1 MKLNFKVIVVSLL
14 AGFLVWVSDSLL
26 DHLFFSQK
34 NLLGLMLTDIPQ
46 HKLFMRILIV
56 LYFFIFGSIISW
68 YVKKHK
74 ESTEELEEYEFK
86 YKTVAD
92 KTNDWEFWKDVD
104 GKYKYISPAF
114 EKITGYLVEDLI
126 EKPALIKRIIH
137 PDDLER
143 VVKHLEAEMKNT
155 LEISELEFRIIT
167 QNNKVKKI
175 KHKCEPV
182 YDKEGNFMGS
192 RGSNSEIHKYTLVS
206 DELSFDEALIK
217 AQVEKNTEGV
227 LAVNDSG
234 KIVLMN
240 DKFKRLWDITNE
252 TVSVKD
258 EKRLMEVVLSKLK
271 KPHEFIDRV
280 EFLSNNSK
288 EKSEDRLL
296 LKNGK
301 IMDSSSIP
309 IIDSKSKYLGRI
321 WYFKEGSDLEHS
333 INQYRKNSELTDS
346 ILASVCQPL
355 YIINAND
362 YTIEKYNEAAGFDP
376 DTQERKCFRLTH
388 GRNEPCSS
396 GKHPCPLKL
405 VKETKASVV
414 VHHKHYDKSGDL
426 RLVEV
431 HGYPIFDDDGNV
443 EKVIEHSID
452 ITDSTLVKEKL
463 KSVEDKFTALFENA
477 PDAFFTQDFSGT
489 ITNVNNAA
497 LSLTGYSK
505 EELIGQNFL
514 KLKLM
519 SVNDALKA
527 SRLFTENKQGKPVG
541 PHEFIIFRK
550 DSSKVPVEMRAFPVD
565 VNSQRLVFSVVRDV
579 SERKLA
585 ERKAIE
591 TEKRFRGLY
600 ENSTLGIYRS
610 TQEGRI
616 VMANPAAVALLGFD
630 SLDELLKINIA
641 DYYSDILVDRSAFKK
656 IMDSEGV
663 AHGFEFQWKRPD
675 GTIIYLKESARTIL
689 NEKGKVE
696 FYEGIFE
703 DVTDKRKAEET
714 LIKAKEEAEEL
725 SRLKS
730 NFLANMSHELRT
742 PLIGIEGYAEILY
755 NELKED
761 ELKQMARNIEASSDR
776 LSKALDLIL
785 DFSMLEA
792 NKLKINSKRVN
803 IVNAVK
809 ELINP
814 FKKAAREKGLEF
826 RFISDEEELFSYV
839 DTNLF
844 SRSVR
849 HILDNSIKF
858 TKHGEV
864 GVKIFANGMI
874 NIQISD
880 TGIGIPDDKMK
891 IIFNPFRQ
899 ISEGNSR
906 LFQGI
911 GLGLTLARKFTE
923 VSGGK
928 VLVESKVG
936 KGTSFTILLP
946 EAKSMEE
953 FK

>member
-1 MKLNFKVIVVSLL
+1 
-14 AGFLVWVSDSLL
+14 
-26 DHLFFSQK
+26 
-34 NLLGLMLTDIPQ
+34 
-46 HKLFMRILIV
+46 
-56 LYFFIFGSIISW
+56 
-68 YVKKHK
+68 
-74 ESTEELEEYEFK
+74 
-86 YKTVAD
+86 
-92 KTNDWEFWKDVD
+92 
-104 GKYKYISPAF
+104 
-114 EKITGYLVEDLI
+114 
-126 EKPALIKRIIH
+126 
-137 PDDLER
+137 
-143 VVKHLEAEMKNT
+143 
-155 LEISELEFRIIT
+155 
-167 QNNKVKKI
+167 
-175 KHKCEPV
+175 
-182 YDKEGNFMGS
+182 
-192 RGSNSEIHKYTLVS
+192 
-206 DELSFDEALIK
+206 
-217 AQVEKNTEGV
+217 
-227 LAVNDSG
+227 
-234 KIVLMN
+234 
-240 DKFKRLWDITNE
+240 
-252 TVSVKD
+252 
-258 EKRLMEVVLSKLK
+258 
-271 KPHEFIDRV
+271 
-280 EFLSNNSK
+280 
-288 EKSEDRLL
+288 
-296 LKNGK
+296 
-301 IMDSSSIP
+301 
-309 IIDSKSKYLGRI
+309 
-321 WYFKEGSDLEHS
+321 
-333 INQYRKNSELTDS
+333 
-346 ILASVCQPL
+346 
-355 YIINAND
+355 
-362 YTIEKYNEAAGFDP
+362 
-376 DTQERKCFRLTH
+376 
-388 GRNEPCSS
+388 
-396 GKHPCPLKL
+396 
-405 VKETKASVV
+405 
-414 VHHKHYDKSGDL
+414 
-426 RLVEV
+426 
-431 HGYPIFDDDGNV
+431 
-443 EKVIEHSID
+443 
-452 ITDSTLVKEKL
+452 
-463 KSVEDKFTALFENA
+463 
-477 PDAFFTQDFSGT
+477 
-489 ITNVNNAA
+489 
-497 LSLTGYSK
+497 
-505 EELIGQNFL
+505 
-514 KLKLM
+514 M

-675 GTIIYLKESARTIL
+675 GSIIYLKESARTIL

-814 FKKAAREKGLEF
+814 YKKAAREKGLEF
-826 RFISDEEELFSYV
+826 SFISDEEELFSYV

-911 GLGLTLARKFTE
+911 GLGLTLAKKFTE